1 MKLPLI
7 SAMVVDVANEASFS
21 PEPVEEVLRALHSSQ
36 MANVHPRA
44 WYARLLDRQFGMQTR
59 SSDNKEWLKKAGV
72 LFYHRQTGFDLCL
85 VIKKKTLHP
94 RIERMVLELDSHL

>member
-59 SSDNKEWLKKAGV
+59 SSDNKEWLKVRYNATIEK
-72 LFYHRQTGFDLCL
+72 
-85 VIKKKTLHP
+85 
-94 RIERMVLELDSHL
+94 RILSRLLK

>member
-59 SSDNKEWLKKAGV
+59 SSDNKEWLKVRYNATLEKRILSR
-72 LFYHRQTGFDLCL
+72 LF
-85 VIKKKTLHP
+85 
-94 RIERMVLELDSHL
+94 RMNHTY

>member
-1 MKLPLI
+1 
-7 SAMVVDVANEASFS
+7 MVVDVANEASFS

-59 SSDNKEWLKKAGV
+59 SSDNKEWLKVRYNATIEK
-72 LFYHRQTGFDLCL
+72 
-85 VIKKKTLHP
+85 
-94 RIERMVLELDSHL
+94 RILSRLLK